1 VVVAVAV
8 VVVVLAVVVAV
19 AVAAAATLAVANDLL
34 MSKLLRWTEMEYYE
48 DSSFYEM
55 FNVM

>member
-1 VVVAVAV
+1 MAV